1 METSARNALK
11 SFDRYKHVDLPHKT
25 YSCEIFWKLFNHIL
39 SFLNG
44 KMLLIYLNRKSS
56 SESVSQASSFG
67 PTLYFLCIS
76 NLFNDV
82 LLIILVSTQNV
93 TNYLACWITL
103 R

>member
-1 METSARNALK
+1 MGTSARNALK
-11 SFDRYKHVDLPHKT
+11 GFDRYKHVDIPHKT
-25 YSCEIFWKLFNHIL
+25 YSCDIFWKFFYHIL

-44 KMLLIYLNRKSS
+44 KMLPIYLNRKSS
-56 SESVSQASSFG
+56 QVSSFG

-93 TNYLACWITL
+93 TNYLACWTKL